1 MVVTGEDSHANDSLI
16 AANHL
21 KILEWTM
28 SDLRLTCA
36 LLTSVGLCVAGP
48 ARADLLDDSHLTLG
62 LRNFYVDRDFKQAN
76 APKSRTGSWSQGF
89 DLQFKSGYT
98 DTPIQFG
105 LDLGADFAYRL
116 DGGKG
121 RSPDGVLP
129 VSTDGSP
136 VKDYGRANLAVK
148 LRYSKSELRIGDQ
161 RPNLPV
167 VSYDPARQLVTRYEG
182 AVLESREVK
191 DLTLT
196 AGRLWSIT
204 GRESSEREDLYLW
217 GDTPAQASDGLDF
230 AGATYAFTPQLSGSY
245 FYAQLQDIYRQHYLG
260 LVHKA
265 ALGGGFTL
273 KTDVR
278 YYNTREQGQAL
289 SGRVDNRTYGLMFS
303 LSKNGHTLGAG
314 YQRMLGLDTFPTF
327 NNYAPAPFLINW
339 SALGFVKPGERS
351 WQLRYDYDFA
361 AVGVPGLKWMA
372 RWMEGND
379 IDLGQQSHE
388 TERTSVL
395 SYVVQSGLLKGFGAN
410 WMNIGVNVRE
420 SSRYEENRLALT
432 YSVNFW

>member
-1 MVVTGEDSHANDSLI
+1 MFDSRFKCAV
-16 AANHL
+16 AA
-21 KILEWTM
+21 TVGF
-28 SDLRLTCA
+28 CA
-36 LLTSVGLCVAGP
+36 SGSAQ
-48 ARADLLDDSHLTLG
+48 AQFFDDSHLTLG
-62 LRNFYVDRDFKQAN
+62 LRNFYVDRDFKQAD

-105 LDLGADFAYRL
+105 LDLGTDFAYRL

-129 VSTDGSP
+129 VQTDGSP
-136 VKDYGRANLAVK
+136 VRDYGRANVAVK
-148 LRYSKSELRIGDQ
+148 LRYSKTELRIGDQ
-161 RPNLPV
+161 QPNLPV
-167 VSYDPARQLVTRYEG
+167 ASYDPTRQLITRYQG

-196 AGRLWSIT
+196 AGRLWGIT
-204 GRESSEREDLYLW
+204 GRESSNSEELYLW
-217 GDTPAQASDGLDF
+217 GDTPAQSSDGLNF

-245 FYAQLQDIYRQHYLG
+245 FYAQLEDIYRQHYLG
-260 LVHKA
+260 LAHKMP
-265 ALGGGFTL
+265 LGGGFTL

-278 YYNTREQGQAL
+278 YYNTEEEGKAL
-289 SGRVDNRTYGLMFS
+289 SGRVDNRTYGVMFS
-303 LSKNGHTLGAG
+303 LNRGGHTFGAG

-327 NNYAPAPFLINW
+327 NDYAPAPYLINW

-351 WQLRYDYDFA
+351 WQVRYDYDFA
-361 AVGVPGLKWMA
+361 ALGVPGLKWMA

-379 IDLGQQSHE
+379 INLGRQSHE
-388 TERTSVL
+388 TERTSIL
-395 SYVVQSGLLKGFGAN
+395 SYVVQSGALKGFGAN
-410 WMNIGVNVRE
+410 WMNIGVSTRE

-432 YSVNFW
+432 YTVNFW